1 MKILALLAACLL
13 AGCAANAP
21 LRDDSESTCADM
33 RPCSD
38 SYYERHPNYEIGFV
52 EYSERGNDFAPA
64 RTQRLIDQL
73 KRYSARGDIAMVVFI
88 HGWKHNAGRDD
99 GNVASFNKALANLAS
114 SGVLGK
120 RRLVGLYVGWRGKSM
135 HGLYSENLT
144 YWDRKAVAEEV
155 GRGGVAE
162 LLAQLER
169 IDRKDRNYL
178 VIVGHSFGGAIT
190 LGALHDPLLER
201 LLALQDGQRIRA
213 FGDAVIMLNPAIEAN
228 QGLLLK
234 ENSLKVGALGTQPPP
249 LLYVISSHGDSAT
262 HFAFPLGQWVGVNL
276 TWSQVD
282 LDRTYNGARYRLREE
297 DLDTTA
303 LGNYSLYRT
312 ALLID
317 RECPLPD
324 GSDNCAPR
332 PPEPRVIDDTDIGKW
347 RFRSFCSADGGNADP
362 ALPRMPCYSNEP
374 VNFIYTSQS
383 FIADHNDIFND
394 QVIAFMATAVS
405 KAIYERTAG
414 ASYYR
419 ECHDP
424 VRKNFSFGKCF
435 DFHYLKATAM
445 HRRLQRQ
452 LSEPGTRSEQD
463 VLYEHPL

>member
-1 MKILALLAACLL
+1 
-13 AGCAANAP
+13 
-21 LRDDSESTCADM
+21 
-33 RPCSD
+33 
-38 SYYERHPNYEIGFV
+38 
-52 EYSERGNDFAPA
+52 
-64 RTQRLIDQL
+64 
-73 KRYSARGDIAMVVFI
+73 MVVFI

-135 HGLYSENLT
+135 RGLYSENLT
-144 YWDRKAVAEEV
+144 YRDRKAVAEEV

-201 LLALQDGQRIRA
+201 LLALRDGQRIRA

-234 ENSLKVGALGTQPPP
+234 ENSLQGRRPGNPAAAAAVRHQFARRQRHPLRLPARPMGRRQPHLEPGGP
-249 LLYVISSHGDSAT
+249 
-262 HFAFPLGQWVGVNL
+262 
-276 TWSQVD
+276 
-282 LDRTYNGARYRLREE
+282 DRTYNGTRYRLREE

-347 RFRSFCSADGGNADP
+347 RFRSFCRRGRRQRRSGAAAH
-362 ALPRMPCYSNEP
+362 ALLAATSRSTSSTPRSPSSP
-374 VNFIYTSQS
+374 TTTISST
-383 FIADHNDIFND
+383 
-394 QVIAFMATAVS
+394 
-405 KAIYERTAG
+405 
-414 ASYYR
+414 
-419 ECHDP
+419 
-424 VRKNFSFGKCF
+424 
-435 DFHYLKATAM
+435 
-445 HRRLQRQ
+445 
-452 LSEPGTRSEQD
+452 TR
-463 VLYEHPL
+463 

>member
-1 MKILALLAACLL
+1 
-13 AGCAANAP
+13 
-21 LRDDSESTCADM
+21 
-33 RPCSD
+33 
-38 SYYERHPNYEIGFV
+38 
-52 EYSERGNDFAPA
+52 
-64 RTQRLIDQL
+64 
-73 KRYSARGDIAMVVFI
+73 MVVFI

-282 LDRTYNGARYRLREE
+282 LDRTYNGTRYRLREE

-362 ALPRMPCYSNEP
+362 ALPRMPLLQQRAGQLHLHLAVLHRRPQRYLQRPGDRLHGHRRQQGHLRTYGWRLLLPGVPRPGAEELLVRQVLRLP
-374 VNFIYTSQS
+374 LPQS
-383 FIADHNDIFND
+383 HGHAP
-394 QVIAFMATAVS
+394 AAATA
-405 KAIYERTAG
+405 T
-414 ASYYR
+414 
-419 ECHDP
+419 
-424 VRKNFSFGKCF
+424 
-435 DFHYLKATAM
+435 L
-445 HRRLQRQ
+445 
-452 LSEPGTRSEQD
+452 GTR
-463 VLYEHPL
+463 HPQRTGRPL

>member
-282 LDRTYNGARYRLREE
+282 LGRTYNGIRYRLREE

-332 PPEPRVIDDTDIGKW
+332 PRTTGDRRHRYRQMALQELLQRGRRQRRSGAAAHALLQQRAGQLHLHLAVLHRRPQRYLQRPGDRLHGHRRQQGHLRTYGWRLLLPGVPRPGAEELLVRQVLRLPLPQSHGH
-347 RFRSFCSADGGNADP
+347 AP
-362 ALPRMPCYSNEP
+362 A
-374 VNFIYTSQS
+374 
-383 FIADHNDIFND
+383 A
-394 QVIAFMATAVS
+394 ATA
-405 KAIYERTAG
+405 T
-414 ASYYR
+414 
-419 ECHDP
+419 
-424 VRKNFSFGKCF
+424 
-435 DFHYLKATAM
+435 L
-445 HRRLQRQ
+445 
-452 LSEPGTRSEQD
+452 GTR
-463 VLYEHPL
+463 HPQRTGRPL

>member
-73 KRYSARGDIAMVVFI
+73 KRYSARGDSAMVVFI

-135 HGLYSENLT
+135 HGPQLRRRNHPRRTSRPVARTPAGSPGRSADTRLRRRGNHAESG
-144 YWDRKAVAEEV
+144 DRGQSGPA
-155 GRGGVAE
+155 
-162 LLAQLER
+162 AQ
-169 IDRKDRNYL
+169 
-178 VIVGHSFGGAIT
+178 
-190 LGALHDPLLER
+190 
-201 LLALQDGQRIRA
+201 
-213 FGDAVIMLNPAIEAN
+213 
-228 QGLLLK
+228 

-282 LDRTYNGARYRLREE
+282 LDRTYNGTRYRLREE

-317 RECPLPD
+317 RECPLPA
-324 GSDNCAPR
+324 GRDNCAPR

-463 VLYEHPL
+463 VLYENPL

>member
-1 MKILALLAACLL
+1 
-13 AGCAANAP
+13 
-21 LRDDSESTCADM
+21 M

-73 KRYSARGDIAMVVFI
+73 KRLRPGGHRHGGVHSRLEAQRGT
-88 HGWKHNAGRDD
+88 DD

-234 ENSLKVGALGTQPPP
+234 ENSLGRRPGNPAAAAAVRHQFARRQRHPLRLPARPMGRRQPHLEPGGPGQDLQRNPLSPP
-249 LLYVISSHGDSAT
+249 GRRPGYHRPRQLQPVS
-262 HFAFPLGQWVGVNL
+262 
-276 TWSQVD
+276 
-282 LDRTYNGARYRLREE
+282 DRPA
-297 DLDTTA
+297 
-303 LGNYSLYRT
+303 
-312 ALLID
+312 D
-317 RECPLPD
+317 R
-324 GSDNCAPR
+324 
-332 PPEPRVIDDTDIGKW
+332 PRV
-347 RFRSFCSADGGNADP
+347 P
-362 ALPRMPCYSNEP
+362 A
-374 VNFIYTSQS
+374 
-383 FIADHNDIFND
+383 
-394 QVIAFMATAVS
+394 
-405 KAIYERTAG
+405 AG
-414 ASYYR
+414 W
-419 ECHDP
+419 
-424 VRKNFSFGKCF
+424 
-435 DFHYLKATAM
+435 
-445 HRRLQRQ
+445 QRQ
-452 LSEPGTRSEQD
+452 LRAKTARTTGDRRHRYRQMALQELLQRGRRQRRSGCRACPATATSRSTSSTPRSPSSPTTTISSTTR
-463 VLYEHPL
+463 

>member
-1 MKILALLAACLL
+1 M
-13 AGCAANAP
+13 
-21 LRDDSESTCADM
+21 
-33 RPCSD
+33 
-38 SYYERHPNYEIGFV
+38 
-52 EYSERGNDFAPA
+52 
-64 RTQRLIDQL
+64 
-73 KRYSARGDIAMVVFI
+73 
-88 HGWKHNAGRDD
+88 
-99 GNVASFNKALANLAS
+99 
-114 SGVLGK
+114 
-120 RRLVGLYVGWRGKSM
+120 
-135 HGLYSENLT
+135 
-144 YWDRKAVAEEV
+144 
-155 GRGGVAE
+155 
-162 LLAQLER
+162 
-169 IDRKDRNYL
+169 
-178 VIVGHSFGGAIT
+178 
-190 LGALHDPLLER
+190 
-201 LLALQDGQRIRA
+201 
-213 FGDAVIMLNPAIEAN
+213 
-228 QGLLLK
+228 
-234 ENSLKVGALGTQPPP
+234 
-249 LLYVISSHGDSAT
+249 
-262 HFAFPLGQWVGVNL
+262 
-276 TWSQVD
+276 D
-282 LDRTYNGARYRLREE
+282 LDRTYNGTRYRLREE

-463 VLYEHPL
+463 VLYENPL